1 MLILKQHFIFLLIMS
16 GLSKFTHPKSFPFNG
31 STFEFFELTYK
42 FIWFIKVQVNNKIKF
57 NWMVIIKA
65 LVEIVRKFYQLF
77 YTPSLFGGT

>member
-1 MLILKQHFIFLLIMS
+1 MLILKQHICFLHIMS

-31 STFEFFELTYK
+31 STFEFFDLTYK